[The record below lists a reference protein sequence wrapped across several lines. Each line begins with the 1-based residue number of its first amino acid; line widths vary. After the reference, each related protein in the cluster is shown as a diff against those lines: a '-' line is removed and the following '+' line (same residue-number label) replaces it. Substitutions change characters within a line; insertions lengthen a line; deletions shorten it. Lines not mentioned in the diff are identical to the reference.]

1 VEASRKHCADL
12 AGINSLLVD
21 LSQWQAELRL
31 ASLKDRLTDAEKL
44 KIRYQKQVDVLSA
57 ECYRSSWE
65 NKEFENHAEVVTP
78 DQFDDQKGVERDH
91 YSIKHYMQQLEDE
104 IKIIYPSD
112 VLEMLAAEK
121 DGPSTSAPG
130 AAELIPASSPPDRT
144 PEAPVIQ
151 PNPGVSV
158 GEGFGAVIVSSDE
171 SNPTTPPF
179 SEAGPS
185 AGIGRASS
193 DGGN

>member
-1 VEASRKHCADL
+1 
-12 AGINSLLVD
+12 
-21 LSQWQAELRL
+21 
-31 ASLKDRLTDAEKL
+31 
-44 KIRYQKQVDVLSA
+44 
-57 ECYRSSWE
+57 
-65 NKEFENHAEVVTP
+65 P
-78 DQFDDQKGVERDH
+78 DQFDDQKSVERDH

-130 AAELIPASSPPDRT
+130 AAELTPAVGPPGRT

-151 PNPGVSV
+151 PSPRVSI

-171 SNPTTPPF
+171 SNPPTPLF

-185 AGIGRASS
+185 AGVSRASS